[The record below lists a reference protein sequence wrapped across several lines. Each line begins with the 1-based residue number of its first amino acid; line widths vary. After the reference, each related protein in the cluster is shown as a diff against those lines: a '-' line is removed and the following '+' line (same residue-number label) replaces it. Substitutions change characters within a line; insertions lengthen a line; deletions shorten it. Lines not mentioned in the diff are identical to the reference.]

1 MATLSGSLANEL
13 ADTVTPR
20 MNGGELRIFDG
31 TKLLA
36 RLRFPDPAFS
46 RAQGGVAI
54 SGPLRGGRVEQ
65 DGLARGFS
73 ITDRTGNLLATGSV
87 GTTRRSDMVL
97 SQRAL
102 QRGADVTIASCRYIQ
117 ESQ

>member
-46 RAQGGVAI
+46 RAQGGMAI
-54 SGPLRGGRVEQ
+54 AGPLRGGRVEQ

-73 ITDRTGNLLATGSV
+73 ITDNDGNLLVTGRV
-87 GTTRRSDMVL
+87 GTSRRDDMVL

-102 QRGADVTIASCRYIQ
+102 QRGAEVTITSCRYIQ
-117 ESQ
+117 ETA